1 MNLDAK
7 TFADL
12 AAEPAPAETL
22 SAVVGC
28 PLVIVEVPDAAA
40 AAWLTGLHGTA
51 LPAVVVLIVPDPGC
65 LPPQAAEVGDV
76 ILTDDSA
83 APAPFVTSPHGAAQ
97 AAGLIGAML
106 AEHPVAGTTLAM
118 LLRTSAALP
127 VPAAVVAESA
137 AYSTLQAGTEF
148 LAWRDAHPR
157 RPLDPADADGERVL
171 TGRARTTLRVTLN
184 RPAKRNAVDF
194 RMRDALTA
202 ALAAAV
208 AEPAVRVEL
217 RGNGPD
223 FCTGGD
229 LDEFG
234 SRPDPAQAHLIRLS
248 RSPALLLHRLADRTT
263 AFLHG
268 SCLGAGIELPAF
280 ASRIIA
286 APGTRIGLPE
296 IRLGLLPGAG
306 GTASLTRRIGRWR
319 TTFLALT
326 GETVDAETALSW
338 GLVDAIA
345 SSAETP

>member
-12 AAEPAPAETL
+12 AAEPAAAEIL
-22 SAVVGC
+22 SAVAGC

-40 AAWLTGLHGTA
+40 AAWLTGLRSTA

-76 ILTDDSA
+76 ILTDDSR
-83 APAPFVTSPHGAAQ
+83 APASFVTSPHGAAH

-137 AYSTLQAGTEF
+137 AYSTLQAGAEF

-157 RPLDPADADGERVL
+157 KPADPADSERVL
-171 TGRARTTLRVTLN
+171 SGRAGTTLRVTLN
-184 RPAKRNAVDF
+184 RAAKRNAIDF
-194 RMRDALTA
+194 RMRDALAA
-202 ALAAAV
+202 ALATAV

-234 SRPDPAQAHLIRLS
+234 SRPDPAQAHLTRLS

-280 ASRIIA
+280 ASRVIA

-326 GETVDAETALSW
+326 GETVDAETALRW

-345 SSAETP
+345 SSAGPA